1 MVEVKKD
8 ILNIKNPNTGR
19 YEQVAA
25 IVGGTETQA
34 IEKLTNILTVV
45 LDKGI
50 ENGWFTEEEVAEL
63 LDKTE

>member
-25 IVGGTETQA
+25 IVGGMETKA